1 MTSIDD
7 TTSTGPGQSFDVPPV
22 DTVAISTVR
31 SSTAAVATQ
40 VQAQGSL
47 DGTNWYSLGAAQ
59 TYQTTGV
66 TVYLTTGTFLATHVR
81 VNLDTHTATGPI
93 SVAIAAR

>member
-1 MTSIDD
+1 MASVVN
-7 TTSTGPGQSFDVPPV
+7 TTSTGPGTSFGIPTSDA
-22 DTVAISTVR
+22 VAISTVR
-31 SSTAAVATQ
+31 TSTAAVATS

-66 TVYLTTGTFLATHVR
+66 TVYLTTGAFLTNFVR
-81 VNLDTHTATGPI
+81 VNVGAHTATGPI
-93 SVAIAAR
+93 SVDAAAI